1 MFGLDRLQRLIINA
15 NREKTMMTRSK
26 KTIIPYHHFTES
38 EAKDDFEKVAYFQ
51 REEIFKELRKD
62 FPDHIVL
69 EYQTNYLKTKLG
81 TLVTTDVKYL
91 GE

>member
-15 NREKTMMTRSK
+15 NREETMMTRSK
-26 KTIIPYHHFTES
+26 ETIIPYHHFTES

-62 FPDHIVL
+62 FSDHIVL
-69 EYQTNYLKTKLG
+69 ECQTNYLKTELG
-81 TLVTTDVKYL
+81 TLVTTDVKYVI
-91 GE
+91 

>member
-15 NREKTMMTRSK
+15 NRDGNMMIISK
-26 KTIIPYHHFTES
+26 ETIIPYHHFTES

-51 REEIFKELRKD
+51 REEIFKELRTE

-69 EYQTNYLKTKLG
+69 ECQTNYLKTELG
-81 TLVTTDVKYL
+81 TLVTTNVKYL